1 MSSKQGGGKRGKGKG
16 KGSNAPA
23 KQPKGG
29 KGKAKAKAPVKG
41 KKGGPKQQQKG
52 KGGKAVQQK
61 GKAKPQKQAAKQK
74 QKVSQTR
81 GRKRQSKT
89 PRQKRVDL
97 TQARLNLIIR
107 SKFQNPSKQAPSA
120 LESKI
125 CQLLVDLEASS
136 RDLKPHLRDL
146 GIVSARKI
154 SVTPTKKAIV
164 VFVPKL
170 QHQKWQKLQDRLV
183 RELEKKFS
191 DEDVLFI
198 AQRKVM
204 KLCHINPK
212 INAPRPRTQTI
223 TAVQT
228 AILDDVVFPTK
239 IVGKRTRFRVGGRR
253 MMKVYLDPKDS
264 KDIESRIPTY
274 EAVYRKLTK
283 KNVKFLFPRYVI

>member
-1 MSSKQGGGKRGKGKG
+1 MASKQGGGKRNRNRKSKQSQQQQNQKQNQGGGGKKSGKQQQKPKKQQARKQKEKVSSGTGRSRKGKG
-16 KGSNAPA
+16 K
-23 KQPKGG
+23 
-29 KGKAKAKAPVKG
+29 
-41 KKGGPKQQQKG
+41 
-52 KGGKAVQQK
+52 
-61 GKAKPQKQAAKQK
+61 
-74 QKVSQTR
+74 QTA
-81 GRKRQSKT
+81 GRQI
-89 PRQKRVDL
+89 DIA
-97 TQARLNLIIR
+97 QARLELIIR
-107 SKFQNPSKQAPSA
+107 SKYQNPGKPTPTA

-154 SVTPTKKAIV
+154 NVTQTKKAIV
-164 VFVPKL
+164 IFVPKL
-170 QHQKWQKLQDRLV
+170 QHQRWQKLQDRLV

-204 KLCHINPK
+204 KLCQINPK

-223 TAVQT
+223 TAVQNE
-228 AILDDVVFPTK
+228 ILNDVVFPTK
-239 IVGKRTRFRVGGRR
+239 IVGKRTRFRVGGKRLL
-253 MMKVYLDPKDS
+253 KVYLDPKDS
-264 KDIESRIPTY
+264 KDIEGRIPTY

>member
-1 MSSKQGGGKRGKGKG
+1 MSGKGGGKRNRKRR
-16 KGSNAPA
+16 
-23 KQPKGG
+23 QP
-29 KGKAKAKAPVKG
+29 
-41 KKGGPKQQQKG
+41 QKP
-52 KGGKAVQQK
+52 Q
-61 GKAKPQKQAAKQK
+61 KPQKQSGVTKGGPPQK
-74 QKVSQTR
+74 GKNPRKKKEKVSSGD
-81 GRKRQSKT
+81 GRKRKT
-89 PRQKRVDL
+89 TRGGPTKGKIDL
-97 TQARLNLIIR
+97 AQARLDLIIR
-107 SKFQNPSKQAPSA
+107 SKYQNPAKPTPTP

-154 SVTPTKKAIV
+154 NVTQTKKAIV
-164 VFVPKL
+164 IFVPKL
-170 QHQKWQKLQDRLV
+170 QHQRWQKLQDRLV

-204 KLCHINPK
+204 KLCQINPI

-223 TAVQT
+223 TAVQRE
-228 AILDDVVFPTK
+228 ILNDVVFPTK
-239 IVGKRTRFRVGGRR
+239 IVGKRTRFRVGGKRLL
-253 MMKVYLDPKDS
+253 KVYLDPKDS

>member
-16 KGSNAPA
+16 GSNAPV
-23 KQPKGG
+23 KQQKGG
-29 KGKAKAKAPVKG
+29 KGKAKAPVKG
-41 KKGGPKQQQKG
+41 KQQKGGPKQQKG

-61 GKAKPQKQAAKQK
+61 GKAKAQKQPAKQK
-74 QKVSQTR
+74 QKVSTTR
-81 GRKRQSKT
+81 GRKRPSKQT
-89 PRQKRVDL
+89 PKQKRVDL

-107 SKFQNPSKQAPSA
+107 SKFQNPSKKAPSP

>member
-1 MSSKQGGGKRGKGKG
+1 MG
-16 KGSNAPA
+16 NN
-23 KQPKGG
+23 
-29 KGKAKAKAPVKG
+29 
-41 KKGGPKQQQKG
+41 
-52 KGGKAVQQK
+52 
-61 GKAKPQKQAAKQK
+61 QK
-74 QKVSQTR
+74 QKSPRKQKEKVSNND
-81 GRKRQSKT
+81 GRKRRTKGGQTKGGI
-89 PRQKRVDL
+89 DL
-97 TQARLNLIIR
+97 AQARLDLIIK
-107 SKFQNPSKQAPSA
+107 SKYQNPAKPTPTS

-154 SVTPTKKAIV
+154 NVTQTKKAIV
-164 VFVPKL
+164 IFVPKL
-170 QHQKWQKLQDRLV
+170 QHQRWQKLQDRLV

-204 KLCHINPK
+204 KLCQINPK

-223 TAVQT
+223 TAVQNE
-228 AILDDVVFPTK
+228 ILNDVVFPTK
-239 IVGKRTRFRVGGRR
+239 IVGKRTRFRVGGKRLL
-253 MMKVYLDPKDS
+253 KVYLDPKDS

>member
-1 MSSKQGGGKRGKGKG
+1 MSSNQGGKRKRNRNRNQTGQGQGQQK
-16 KGSNAPA
+16 
-23 KQPKGG
+23 G
-29 KGKAKAKAPVKG
+29 KGKAKQQNQNQKGGKTKGG
-41 KKGGPKQQQKG
+41 KKASKAEQKPKKQQQQRKQKEKVSSTVGRRRRGKTTKGGQSQTKG
-52 KGGKAVQQK
+52 KQIDIA
-61 GKAKPQKQAAKQK
+61 
-74 QKVSQTR
+74 
-81 GRKRQSKT
+81 
-89 PRQKRVDL
+89 
-97 TQARLNLIIR
+97 QARLELIIR
-107 SKFQNPSKQAPSA
+107 SKYQNPGKGSPTP

-154 SVTPTKKAIV
+154 NITTTKKAIV
-164 VFVPKL
+164 IFVPKL

-204 KLCHINPK
+204 KLCQINPK

-223 TAVQT
+223 TAVQNE
-228 AILDDVVFPTK
+228 ILNDIVFPTK
-239 IVGKRTRFRVGGRR
+239 IVGKRTRFRVGGKRLL
-253 MMKVYLDPKDS
+253 KVYLDPKDS
-264 KDIESRIPTY
+264 KDIEQRIPTY

>member
-1 MSSKQGGGKRGKGKG
+1 MSKQAGGGRKPNRKQRRGQQ
-16 KGSNAPA
+16 
-23 KQPKGG
+23 KQTGG
-29 KGKAKAKAPVKG
+29 KGK
-41 KKGGPKQQQKG
+41 QQQKN
-52 KGGKAVQQK
+52 
-61 GKAKPQKQAAKQK
+61 PRKQK
-74 QKVSQTR
+74 EKVSR
-81 GRKRQSKT
+81 DDGRKRKQQSKQT
-89 PRQKRVDL
+89 KGRVDL
-97 TQARLNLIIR
+97 AQARLDLIIR
-107 SKFQNPSKQAPSA
+107 SKYQNPGKSTPTP

-154 SVTPTKKAIV
+154 NVTQTKKAIV
-164 VFVPKL
+164 IFVPKL
-170 QHQKWQKLQDRLV
+170 QHQRWQKLQDRLV

-204 KLCHINPK
+204 KLCQINPK

-223 TAVQT
+223 SAVQNE
-228 AILDDVVFPTK
+228 ILNDVVFPTK
-239 IVGKRTRFRVGGRR
+239 IVGKRTRFRVGGKRLL
-253 MMKVYLDPKDS
+253 KVYLDPKDS

>member
-1 MSSKQGGGKRGKGKG
+1 MSGKQGGGKRGKGGKG
-16 KGSNAPA
+16 KAPA
-23 KQPKGG
+23 KGGKGG
-29 KGKAKAKAPVKG
+29 KGKAQAPQKA
-41 KKGGPKQQQKG
+41 KGGPKQQQ
-52 KGGKAVQQK
+52 QK
-61 GKAKPQKQAAKQK
+61 GKAKAQKQKAKPSKQQAK
-74 QKVSQTR
+74 QKVSSTA
-81 GRKRQSKT
+81 GRKRKSKQT
-89 PRQKRVDL
+89 PKGKRIDL

-107 SKFQNPSKQAPSA
+107 SKYQNPAKKTPSA

-223 TAVQT
+223 SAVQT

>member
-16 KGSNAPA
+16 KAPA
-23 KQPKGG
+23 KGQGKGQVKAAKG
-29 KGKAKAKAPVKG
+29 KGKSQAANQKG
-41 KKGGPKQQQKG
+41 KGPKQASKQQKG
-52 KGGKAVQQK
+52 KGKAAQ
-61 GKAKPQKQAAKQK
+61 KQK
-74 QKVSQTR
+74 QKPSKQQGKQKVSSGE
-81 GRKRQSKT
+81 GRKRSKKQT
-89 PRQKRVDL
+89 KGKKVDL

-107 SKFQNPSKQAPSA
+107 SKYQNPAKKTPSA

-154 SVTPTKKAIV
+154 QVTPTKKAIV